1 MDVLERLIREI
12 PDEID
17 GLIIK
22 EGKNRRYFTN
32 FSSTEGTL
40 IVTKKRAYLLLDFRY
55 FEMAKK
61 VVKNAEVLLYNNL
74 YEKIREI
81 FKKDSVL
88 NVLVETSYVS
98 IKQFKEYEEKL
109 EEFNFKQISWLDD
122 IILSFRSVKTEEEIE
137 KIKKSQEVVDAAFAH
152 ILEYIKKGLTEK
164 QVAREIENFILD
176 NAHGVS
182 FPTIVVSGKNTSFP
196 HGKPSQKVLEDG
208 DFVTMDF
215 GAVLDGYCS
224 DMTRTICVGRSNSFQ
239 KDLYKIVLSGQELAL
254 NKIKEGLVCS
264 DVDLLV
270 REYFKEFS
278 YDEEFG
284 HGLGHGVGLNIHED
298 PYLNRVCRTVLKENM
313 VVTVEPGL
321 YISSKMGLRIEDLV
335 VVRKEGI
342 LNLTKS
348 SKELIYV

>member
-224 DMTRTICVGRSNSFQ
+224 DMTRTICVGSSNSFQ